1 VSHVLEFSAGHRGGS
16 GPPLVC
22 LHGFTGTWRAWELV
36 LPALERRHEVFAPTL
51 PGHRGGPPL
60 PADPVSA
67 DALLGQIEAMLDAAG
82 IDTAHLVGNSMGGYM
97 ALRLAARGRARSV
110 VALAPAGG
118 WARDDDS
125 LPCTLNRFVEWQRQ
139 MRELAPHADA
149 IVADAAGRRRVSLA
163 MTERCDHIP
172 PALLAHQMLATAT
185 CPGLQTL
192 NEAVLREGYSLDA
205 ERITCPVRIV
215 WGTADRLLPWPTTS
229 ARYAN
234 DWLPHADWVTLD
246 DVGHCPQLDVPMQ
259 ATQLILG
266 VTGSARAR

>member
-1 VSHVLEFSAGHRGGS
+1 MSRPLEFTACHGGGS
-16 GPPLVC
+16 GSPLVL

-36 LPALERRHEVFAPTL
+36 LPALQRRHEVFAPTL
-51 PGHRGGPPL
+51 PGHRGGPSL
-60 PADPVSA
+60 PPDPVTA
-67 DALLGQIEAMLDAAG
+67 DGLLEQIEAMLDAAG
-82 IDTAHLVGNSMGGYM
+82 IDTAHLVGNSMGGYV

-125 LPCTLNRFVEWQRQ
+125 LPSTLHRFVEWQHQ
-139 MRELAPHADA
+139 MRRLAPHADA

-172 PALLAHQMLATAT
+172 PELLAHQMLATAT
-185 CPGLQTL
+185 CPGLETL

-205 ERITCPVRIV
+205 ERIACPVRVV
-215 WGTADRLLPWPTTS
+215 WGTADRLLPWPSTA

-246 DVGHCPQLDVPMQ
+246 DVGHCPQLDVPVET
-259 ATQLILG
+259 ADLILG
-266 VTGSARAR
+266 FTASST